1 MPSEIAVPFR
11 LSVSRSIQAI
21 TNSNQQVH
29 QHVISLVSTELG
41 ERVMLPDYGVKL
53 TSLLF
58 EDLDDIQVE
67 FINDRIGAA
76 LLTWEP
82 GVVLNRAVPVPGNT
96 GEVRVDVDY
105 TRRESGN
112 TDVTGARVNQ
122 ARIMVGGEVKEIVR
136 G

>member
-21 TNSNQQVH
+21 TNSEQQVH

-41 ERVMLPDYGVKL
+41 ERVMLSDYGVKL
-53 TSLLF
+53 ASLLF
-58 EDLDDIQVE
+58 EDLDDIQVQ

-122 ARIMVGGEVKEIVR
+122 ARILVGGEVKEIVR

>member
-1 MPSEIAVPFR
+1 MPFR

-21 TNSNQQVH
+21 TNTDQQVH

-41 ERVMLPDYGVKL
+41 ERVMLPGYGVQL
-53 TSLLF
+53 ASLLF
-58 EDLDDIQVE
+58 EDVDDIQIE
-67 FINDRIGAA
+67 HINDKVGAA

-82 GVVLNRAVPVPGNT
+82 GVVLNRAIPLPGNV

-105 TRRESGN
+105 ARRESGN

-122 ARIMVGGEVKEIVR
+122 ARILVGGEVKEIVR

>member
-21 TNSNQQVH
+21 TNSEQQVH

-53 TSLLF
+53 ASLLF

-82 GVVLNRAVPVPGNT
+82 GVVLNRAKPMPGNT